1 MLSSLMS
8 CDHCGTSNRPQ
19 ARFCTSCGK
28 RLQTVNTP
36 VQSLTGMLS
45 PNTLLGQRYR
55 MVKLLGQGG
64 MGAVY
69 QVEDLRLRRALRAAK
84 ELSQNG
90 LSGAELR
97 AATEAFEREAQMLAQ
112 LSSAHLPRIY
122 DHFPENG
129 RWYLVMDF
137 IEGETLA
144 DRLERATDG
153 KLSPTQAIHI
163 AYQLCI
169 VLHDLHTYQPP
180 IIFRDLKP
188 ANIMLTAQDHVY
200 LIDFGIARFFKQGQA
215 RDTVALGSPGYA
227 APEQYGRAQSTPGSD
242 IYGLGATLHQMLS
255 GHDPSADP
263 FQFADLQLDHLPS
276 GSDLATLVAEMVEM
290 KREKRPASALEVRQ
304 RLEQIAL
311 QLGIKLPQ
319 PASSPDTPHT
329 PPPIM
334 PATPLVTVQYPAVP
348 PPVPASTNGPDL
360 VVDQSG
366 AGQYRTINE
375 ALTVASPG
383 QRILVYPGHYR
394 ESLLLDKPVEL
405 IGTGPRAQIIVEGI
419 YGSSVR
425 MRTTQATVRGLTL
438 RHKSTSKPAHV
449 VDIRAGQL
457 LLEDCDIRS
466 GSPASAGIFV
476 QNAAANPI
484 VRHCR
489 IHDSTAE
496 GIVFDQEA
504 KGTVEDCEIFG
515 NQASGLVIKNN
526 ADPLVRRCHL
536 YNGAGNGIYIYANGK
551 GTFEDC
557 TVTRN
562 LWAAVAIENGGNP
575 LLCRCEIADGK
586 GPGIYVSRRG
596 RGTLE
601 QCQIHSNAQTGV
613 VVLQTGDPL
622 LRQCK
627 IYDGKQA
634 GIYVHRKGMGTF
646 EECDIYNNVAAGVEV
661 KKEGNP
667 VLRRCIIHDGKQ
679 AGVDVYDK
687 GLGIVEECDI
697 YNNAFSGITISDRS
711 FPTVRNCK
719 IHHGKR
725 SGILICDSGLGT
737 IEDCDIYAN
746 MQAGITICRF
756 GDPVIRRC
764 HIHDEQ
770 QEAIYVHDNGRGT
783 IIDCYLLNNKKG
795 AWDIRPDCAVR
806 RARNKE

>member
-1 MLSSLMS
+1 MLSSLML
-8 CDHCGTSNRPQ
+8 CNHCGASNRPE

-36 VQSLTGMLS
+36 VQSLTGMLN
-45 PNTLLGQRYR
+45 PNVLLGQRYR
-55 MVKLLGQGG
+55 VVKLVGQGG

-90 LSGAELR
+90 MSGAELR

-112 LSSAHLPRIY
+112 LSNSHLPRIY
-122 DHFPENG
+122 AHFPENG

-137 IEGETLA
+137 IEGETLSE
-144 DRLERATDG
+144 RLNRTTDHKFTAVAAVG
-153 KLSPTQAIHI
+153 I
-163 AYQLCI
+163 ALQLCE
-169 VLHDLHTYQPP
+169 VLHELHTYQPP

-215 RDTVALGSPGYA
+215 KDTIALGSPGYA
-227 APEQYGRAQSTPGSD
+227 APEQYGRSQSTPGSD

-263 FQFADLQLDHLPS
+263 FQFADLQLDHLTG
-276 GSDLATLVAEMVEM
+276 GSELAELVAEMVEM
-290 KREKRPASALEVRQ
+290 KREKRPASALEVKQ

-311 QLGIKLPQ
+311 QLGIKQ
-319 PASSPDTPHT
+319 PEPGSPSQAPHT

-334 PATPLVTVQYPAVP
+334 PSAPLITAKHPAVL
-348 PPVPASTNGPDL
+348 PPVPASINGPDL
-360 VVDQSG
+360 VVDQSD
-366 AGQYRTINE
+366 AKQYRSINE
-375 ALTVASPG
+375 ALTAALPG
-383 QRILVYPGHYR
+383 QRILIHPGYYR

-405 IGTGPRAQIIVEGI
+405 IGTGACASIIVEGV
-419 YGSSVR
+419 YSSTLR
-425 MRTTQATVRGLTL
+425 MRTTKATVSGLTL
-438 RHKSTSKPAHV
+438 RYKSVSKPAHV
-449 VDIRAGQL
+449 VDIRSGQL
-457 LLEDCDIRS
+457 LLEDCDIHS
-466 GSPASAGIFV
+466 SSPSHACIFV
-476 QNAAANPI
+476 QNAAANPV
-484 VRHCR
+484 VRRCR

-504 KGTVEDCEIFG
+504 KGTVEHCEIFG
-515 NQASGLVIKNN
+515 NQGAGLVIKNK
-526 ADPLVRRCHL
+526 ADPLIKHCRL
-536 YNGAGNGIYIYANGK
+536 DNGTGNGIYISANGK
-551 GTFEDC
+551 GTIEDC
-557 TVTRN
+557 TIVRH
-562 LWAAVAIENGGNP
+562 LWAAVAIEDGGNP
-575 LLCRCEIADGK
+575 LLSRCEIADGK
-586 GPGIYVSRRG
+586 GPGVYVSKRG

-601 QCQIHSNAQTGV
+601 QCHIHSNAQSGI
-613 VVLQTGDPL
+613 VVLNTGDPL

-646 EECDIYNNVAAGVEV
+646 EECDIYNNVAASVEV

-687 GLGIVEECDI
+687 GLGIIEECDI

-711 FPTVRNCK
+711 FPTVRTCK

-725 SGILICDSGLGT
+725 SGILICDSGQGT

-783 IIDCYLLNNKKG
+783 VIDCDLRNNKKG
-795 AWDIRPDCAVR
+795 AWDIRPDCTVR